1 MQYWVSPALVF
12 FINLCMNWSHCHDA
26 ETSSPLH
33 AASAPPILSPSWIW
47 QVSLILQSSE
57 SLSVIKYAAGA
68 ALYVGI
74 TLPSGAVC
82 HSNVATKKW
91 WMERH
96 FWSSLPDKLSV
107 LGGRVFKRTAFG
119 RKGPD
124 QLCFY
129 QSIWL
134 ESAASVILLWSG
146 PVCVRSIAILSA
158 LRGPQA
164 SPSARERIWQ
174 NPERSFWWGF
184 AAGFAENPSFHALFM
199 HGLHILE

>member
-74 TLPSGAVC
+74 TLLSGAVC

-134 ESAASVILLWSG
+134 ES
-146 PVCVRSIAILSA
+146 C
-158 LRGPQA
+158 LRPQWFCCDQDLFVSDP
-164 SPSARERIWQ
+164 SPSCLPSEDLKLLRQHVNVSDRTQ
-174 NPERSFWWGF
+174 NV
-184 AAGFAENPSFHALFM
+184 PSDGVSLQALQKIHHFM
-199 HGLHILE
+199 LCSCMDCIS